1 MFAMS
6 SPLSDAHMPTNK
18 HRVSIN
24 LADAEY
30 AHLAA
35 LSEKGRVS
43 MAWLARE
50 ALIEYLARHPESPFP
65 SRLHLPA
72 MSEAGR

>member
-1 MFAMS
+1 
-6 SPLSDAHMPTNK
+6 MPTNK

-24 LADAEY
+24 LAENEY
-30 AHLAA
+30 EHLAA

-50 ALIEYLARHPESPFP
+50 ALIEYLARHPESAVP
-65 SRLHLPA
+65 SRVRLPV

>member
-1 MFAMS
+1 
-6 SPLSDAHMPTNK
+6 MPTTK

-24 LADAEY
+24 LAANEY

-35 LSEKGRVS
+35 LSQESRVS

-50 ALIEYLARHPESPFP
+50 ALIEYLARRPENAAP
-65 SRLHLPA
+65 SQVRIPA
-72 MSEAGR
+72 LSEAGR

>member
-1 MFAMS
+1 MS
-6 SPLSDAHMPTNK
+6 SLRCQVNMPTNK

-24 LADAEY
+24 LAENEY

-50 ALIEYLARHPESPFP
+50 ALIEYLARHPESAFP
-65 SRLHLPA
+65 SRVRLPV